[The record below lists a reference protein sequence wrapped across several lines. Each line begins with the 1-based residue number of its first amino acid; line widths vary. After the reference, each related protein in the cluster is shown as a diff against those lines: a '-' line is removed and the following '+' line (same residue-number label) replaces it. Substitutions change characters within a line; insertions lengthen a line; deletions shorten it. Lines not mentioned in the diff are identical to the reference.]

1 MYILREFLK
10 EHIKEFNSYML
21 SSNQNAIDFL
31 KAVKIDGE
39 ESTE

>member
-1 MYILREFLK
+1 
-10 EHIKEFNSYML
+10 ML
-21 SSNQNAIDFL
+21 TINHPAPAIQYPSPHAIDFL